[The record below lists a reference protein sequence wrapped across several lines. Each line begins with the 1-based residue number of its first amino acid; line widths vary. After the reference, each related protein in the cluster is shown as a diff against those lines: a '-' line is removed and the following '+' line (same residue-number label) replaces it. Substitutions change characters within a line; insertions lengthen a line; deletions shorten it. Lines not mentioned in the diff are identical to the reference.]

1 MKGYSTKSNE
11 KRAFTRR
18 TVRLEALCIT
28 QNLEEQK
35 IEIRDFCP
43 GGMLLAYSA
52 TGAGRARFFAPAY
65 GDLLAVDCIVPTLS
79 GSASLR
85 FRGKVVRTGG
95 DSVGLAFVD
104 PDLDALH
111 VLHEYSK
118 RVQAETEAG
127 YSPAVSG
134 TAAGLSD
141 HFLAALLEDCR
152 QKTIARL
159 QPMVIAFLEQVKER
173 LYSTSGLVQSLPEK
187 NAYYDTMNIFERR
200 GDLFMREFERE
211 LKLRLSELAMSVA
224 SPFSRREF
232 TDNKLSLVEE
242 DTFEEWLAF
251 SDLARTVET
260 ECQEILTDFSHR
272 LSVLLKRPIHK
283 ENNPFAPITF
293 GQAFQAVLKGFP
305 INRMA
310 LPVTYGVFRD
320 VLLKHLTELY
330 HTLNQH
336 LIESG
341 ILPELRLKYQV
352 KQSTDR
358 APQSQQPIA
367 LHKLATP
374 KVSAAQDWYRLVQNL
389 ENLHTQ
395 VSRQNYAEEDQD
407 APLVVPES
415 SARFYDAEQVLR
427 ALSRLSEFGHSAP
440 AQLPGGV
447 KAQVLNV
454 LSHEEPSSLKALP
467 GREEKILNVAE
478 TLFESVLAD
487 QLVSNNVRPW
497 LQQLSIPM
505 FKTAIRDDS
514 VFVDKSHL
522 IRQVIN
528 NIAELE
534 FYGEGDS
541 DKGQNAVRKR
551 INDLLSEIASTDSV
565 SPEVFN
571 RVLKELSLLVRIQN
585 KAYEE
590 NLKEVVAA
598 AETEEKVALRAN
610 NRVHPAIVNEE
621 LREWVKRAERL
632 KPGDS
637 LLLNVNGQPQRL
649 KLAWVGKNRARYI
662 FVNVKGLKELTLS
675 GLELAEQLREGS
687 AIVLDDGGEPL
698 LDRAQYNMLQKMHR
712 DLLRETTHDHLTGLL
727 NRREFERRVTEAL
740 ASARQNQ
747 LEHAICYMDL
757 DQFNVVNNTFGYE
770 GGDKLLTEIS
780 ALLNAE
786 LGDRGVLAR
795 IGGDE
800 FAMLL
805 QNCPIEEALRLISLQ
820 KTAVGAYRFSLD
832 QKSLSISFS
841 AGLVTLGPNTE
852 SVLSSL
858 QAAEASCRIARDKG
872 TNYIQ
877 VYNPEDST
885 LSRHMQAMKWVTR
898 IDQALDEQSLELR
911 YQPIAQIS
919 GDHLSP
925 LHAEILLGVQ
935 DEQGKLISPAEFV
948 LAAEH
953 FRRMSAVD
961 RWVVERVFR
970 WMVQNPDKLE
980 TIGGLAINLS
990 GSSLNEEDFVNFI
1003 TEQAKTLRVPMDKVC
1018 FEITETAG
1026 IANLSNASE
1035 FILAVK
1041 ELGCLFSLDDFGSGL
1056 SSYAYLKNLP
1066 VDYLKIDGAFV
1077 KNMDQNPYDY
1087 AVVKSITEIGHF
1099 MGKKII
1105 AECVENDPTLVMLR
1119 SMGVDYAQGYL
1130 ISKPLPLLR

>member
-1 MKGYSTKSNE
+1 M
-11 KRAFTRR
+11 
-18 TVRLEALCIT
+18 
-28 QNLEEQK
+28 
-35 IEIRDFCP
+35 EIRDFCP
-43 GGMLLAYSA
+43 GGMLLAYNA
-52 TGAGRARFFAPAY
+52 VGAGRARIFAPAY
-65 GDLLAVDCIVPTLS
+65 GDLLAVDCIVPTPP

-95 DSVGLAFVD
+95 DSVGLAFID

-111 VLHEYSK
+111 ILHEYSK
-118 RVQAETEAG
+118 RAQTDTEAG
-127 YSPAVSG
+127 YVPAAPTS
-134 TAAGLSD
+134 GLSD

-159 QPMVIAFLEQVKER
+159 QPLVIAFLEQVKER
-173 LYSTSGLVQSLPEK
+173 LYNTSGLVQSLPEK

-211 LKLRLSELAMSVA
+211 VKLRLSELAMSKA
-224 SPFSRREF
+224 SSFSRHEF
-232 TDNKLSLVEE
+232 TDKKLSLIEE

-260 ECQEILTDFSHR
+260 ECQEVLTDLGHR
-272 LSVLLKRPIHK
+272 LAILLKRPINK
-283 ENNPFAPITF
+283 ENNPFAPVTF

-305 INRMA
+305 INPMA
-310 LPVTYGVFRD
+310 LQITYGVFRD
-320 VLLKHLTELY
+320 VLLKHLPDLY
-330 HTLNQH
+330 RILNQH
-336 LIESG
+336 LVDSG
-341 ILPELRLKYQV
+341 ILPSLRLKYHI
-352 KQSTDR
+352 KQSADR
-358 APQSQQPIA
+358 VPQSQQPIA
-367 LHKLATP
+367 LHKLAP
-374 KVSAAQDWYRLVQNL
+374 PNASAAQDWYRLVQNL
-389 ENLHTQ
+389 EHLHTQ
-395 VSRQNYAEEDQD
+395 VSRQSYPEESQD
-407 APLVVPES
+407 TPVARES
-415 SARFYDAEQVLR
+415 SAGFYDSEQVLY
-427 ALSRLSEFGHSAP
+427 ALSRLSEFGQP
-440 AQLPGGV
+440 ASTQPSGGV
-447 KAQVLNV
+447 KAQVLTV
-454 LSHEEPSSLKALP
+454 LSDEEPSSLKALP
-467 GREEKILNVAE
+467 GREEKILSVAE

-534 FYGEGDS
+534 FYGEADS

-551 INDLLSEIASTDSV
+551 VNDLLSEIASADSV
-565 SPEVFN
+565 SPEIFN

-598 AETEEKVALRAN
+598 AETEEKHVAPGTGGMAN
-610 NRVHPAIVNEE
+610 AAIGNEE
-621 LREWVKRAERL
+621 LREWIKRAERL
-632 KPGDS
+632 KPDDA

-675 GLELAEQLREGS
+675 ALELAEQLRDGS

-698 LDRAQYNMLQKMHR
+698 LDRAQYTMLQKLHR
-712 DLLRETTHDHLTGLL
+712 DLLRETTHDHLTGLI

-740 ASARQNQ
+740 ASARQSQ

-786 LGDRGVLAR
+786 LGERGVLAR
-795 IGGDE
+795 MGGDE

-805 QNCPIEEALRLISLQ
+805 QNCTIDDALRLVSLQ

-832 QKSLSISFS
+832 QKSLSVSFS

-877 VYNPEDST
+877 VYNPEDSS

-925 LHAEILLGVQ
+925 LHAEVLLGVQ
-935 DEQGKLISPAEFV
+935 DEQGRLISPAEFV

-970 WMVQNPDKLE
+970 WMIQNPGKLE

-990 GSSLNEEDFVNFI
+990 GSSLNDEDFVNFI
-1003 TEQAKTLRVPMDKVC
+1003 TEQAKNLRVPMEQVC

-1035 FILAVK
+1035 FILAIK

-1130 ISKPLPLLR
+1130 ISKPLPLLH

>member
-1 MKGYSTKSNE
+1 
-11 KRAFTRR
+11 
-18 TVRLEALCIT
+18 
-28 QNLEEQK
+28 
-35 IEIRDFCP
+35 
-43 GGMLLAYSA
+43 MLLAYNA
-52 TGAGRARFFAPAY
+52 VGTGRARLFAPAY
-65 GDLLAVDCIVPTLS
+65 GDLLAVDCIVPTVS

-118 RVQAETEAG
+118 RAQAETEAG
-127 YSPAVSG
+127 YASVVSG
-134 TAAGLSD
+134 AASGLSD

-211 LKLRLSELAMSVA
+211 VKLRLSELAMSVA
-224 SPFSRREF
+224 SPFSRHEF
-232 TDNKLSLVEE
+232 TDKKLSLVEE

-272 LSVLLKRPIHK
+272 LSVLLKRPIRK

-305 INRMA
+305 INPLA
-310 LPVTYGVFRD
+310 LQVTYGVFRD
-320 VLLKHLTELY
+320 VLLKHLTDLY
-330 HTLNQH
+330 RILNQH
-336 LIESG
+336 LVESG
-341 ILPELRLKYQV
+341 ILPELRLKYHI
-352 KQSTDR
+352 KQSADR
-358 APQSQQPIA
+358 VPQGQHPIA

-374 KVSAAQDWYRLVQNL
+374 NVTAPQDWYRLVQNL

-395 VSRQNYAEEDQD
+395 VSRQNYPEDLIQ
-407 APLVVPES
+407 AQEIPLG
-415 SARFYDAEQVLR
+415 ARETPAQFYDSEQVLH
-427 ALSRLSEFGHSAP
+427 ALSRLSEFGRSPP
-440 AQLPGGV
+440 AQLSGGV
-447 KAQVLNV
+447 KAQLLSV

-487 QLVSNNVRPW
+487 QLVSTNVRPW

-551 INDLLSEIASTDSV
+551 VNDLLSEIALADSV
-565 SPEVFN
+565 SPEIFN

-598 AETEEKVALRAN
+598 AQTEEKHGALETGGMAD
-610 NRVHPAIVNEE
+610 PAIGNEE

-632 KPGDS
+632 KLGDS
-637 LLLNVNGQPQRL
+637 LLLNVNAQPQRL

-675 GLELAEQLREGS
+675 GLELAEQLRDGS
-687 AIVLDDGGEPL
+687 AVVLDDGGEPL
-698 LDRAQYNMLQKMHR
+698 LDRAQYTMLQKMHR
-712 DLLRETTHDHLTGLL
+712 DLLRETTHDHLTGLI

-740 ASARQNQ
+740 ASARQSQ

-786 LGDRGVLAR
+786 LGERGVLAR

-805 QNCPIEEALRLISLQ
+805 QNCPIDEALRLISLQ
-820 KTAVGAYRFSLD
+820 KTAVAAYRFSLD

-877 VYNPEDST
+877 VYNPEDSS

-961 RWVVERVFR
+961 RWVIERVFR
-970 WMVQNPDKLE
+970 WMVQNPGKLE

-990 GSSLNEEDFVNFI
+990 GSSLNDEDFVNFI
-1003 TEQAKTLRVPMDKVC
+1003 TEQAKNLRVPMEKVC

-1130 ISKPLPLLR
+1130 ISKPLPLLH